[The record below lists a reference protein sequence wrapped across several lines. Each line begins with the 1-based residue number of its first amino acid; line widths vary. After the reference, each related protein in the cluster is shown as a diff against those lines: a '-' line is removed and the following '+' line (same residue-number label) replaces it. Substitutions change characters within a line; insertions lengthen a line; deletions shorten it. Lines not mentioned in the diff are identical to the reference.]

1 MNDFKITTRDDAAA
15 SIPRVLRVSA
25 ALSWRLLVIL
35 GALYVV
41 GLVIGQIYVVVIPV
55 AIALLLS
62 ALLAPMVSWL
72 TRRGV
77 PRALATAMVL
87 IGGLAVV
94 GGVLTFVINAFI
106 EGFPDLQRQVVA
118 SLNQLKDSLAK
129 GPLQINEE
137 QIGHYL
143 TQAQDWLAANQAA
156 LTSGALSTAG
166 TFGNFLT
173 GLVLALFTLIYFL
186 HDGRGVW
193 LFVTKLAPKH
203 VRQRVDVAGCR
214 GFASLVGFVRATA
227 LVAVVDALGIGTGLM
242 ILGVPLAIPLAALV
256 FLGGFVP
263 IVGAVASGAVAVL
276 VALVTKG
283 WIVALIVVGIVLA
296 VQQIEGNV
304 LQPLILGRAVQIHAL
319 GVVLAISI
327 GMVVSGIVGALL
339 AVPMVAVLNSAI
351 RSLVEDEEPAEPP
364 EPTDHAEA
372 EPPPNEAPD
381 EKAPTSSA
389 PNPEA

>member
-25 ALSWRLLVIL
+25 ALSWRLLMVV

-62 ALLAPMVSWL
+62 ALLAPIVSWL
-72 TRRGV
+72 ARHGV
-77 PRALATAMVL
+77 PRAVATAMVL

-118 SLNQLKDSLAK
+118 SLNQLKDSLAR
-129 GPLQINEE
+129 GPLHINDV

-143 TQAQDWLAANQAA
+143 TQAQEWLAANQAA

-193 LFVTKLAPKH
+193 LFVAKLAPKR
-203 VRQRVDVAGCR
+203 VRHRVDVAGCR

-339 AVPMVAVLNSAI
+339 AVPLVAVLNSAI
-351 RSLVEDEEPAEPP
+351 RSLVEEEEPAEPP
-364 EPTDHAEA
+364 EPADRAEA
-372 EPPPNEAPD
+372 EPPPEETPD
-381 EKAPTSSA
+381 EKTPTGSA
-389 PNPEA
+389 PNSEV

>member
-1 MNDFKITTRDDAAA
+1 VNDFKITTRDDAAA

-25 ALSWRLLVIL
+25 AVSWRALVIL
-35 GALYVV
+35 GALYVL
-41 GLVIGQIYVVVIPV
+41 GLIVGQIFVVVIPV
-55 AIALLLS
+55 AIALLLA
-62 ALLAPMVSWL
+62 ALLAPAVSTL
-72 TRRGV
+72 ARLGV
-77 PRALATAMVL
+77 PRALATAIVL
-87 IGGLAVV
+87 IGGLALV
-94 GGVLTFVINAFI
+94 GGVLTFVISAFI

-118 SLNQLKDSLAK
+118 SLNALKDSLAA
-129 GPLQINEE
+129 GPLHINEQ
-137 QIGHYL
+137 QIGQYL
-143 TQAQDWLAANQAA
+143 NQAQQWLAANQAA

-186 HDGRGVW
+186 HDGRRVW
-193 LFVTKLAPKH
+193 LFVTKLAPTH

-227 LVAVVDALGIGTGLM
+227 LVAVVDALGIGLGLV

-263 IVGAVASGAVAVL
+263 IVGAVTSGAVAVL

-283 WIVALIVVGIVLA
+283 WVTALILVGVVLL

-304 LQPLILGRAVQIHAL
+304 LQPLLLGRAVQIHAL

-327 GMVVSGIVGALL
+327 GIVISGIVGALL
-339 AVPMVAVLNSAI
+339 AVPVVAVLNSAI
-351 RSLVEDEEPAEPP
+351 RSLVAEEEPEPPP
-364 EPTDHAEA
+364 EPATPEEA
-372 EPPPNEAPD
+372 EPPPDKQPD
-381 EKAPTSSA
+381 AE
-389 PNPEA
+389 PENSDA